1 VNEQVRVSVVVPV
14 FNTVPYLPACLDSI
28 LTQSV
33 RDIEVLCVDDGSTD
47 GSLAVLH
54 DRARRDPRVVVLE
67 QRDGKT
73 GPGSA
78 RNLAIDRAR
87 GEFVACIDSDDHI
100 HPDMFRLML
109 AEADRDRTDV
119 VICRIAKFSDSGAKE
134 KFARD
139 TYDRNIPPEL
149 DGTAFTWRDLDDVF
163 SLRFASCNKLYRR
176 DFLDRHGIRYAEGI
190 FYEDMIFTFRS
201 LLLAPRLRFVRE
213 DLYFNRR
220 QREGA
225 TTFVQSDR
233 VIGALTAMD
242 QVEELLQSDEEL
254 RGLLQRFVAFKFTKL
269 TEYLHKNDPE
279 HMPPFYEALQRFAAD
294 PRLDDNPYLSED
306 DQQKREMLLSCELTR
321 FLVWEIWDVKTKNA
335 RLRRERAALRARN
348 RRLRS
353 RKIFRIER
361 KIRELQQRVK
371 QRLRPAADEDPHGGP
386 VPLS

>member
-1 VNEQVRVSVVVPV
+1 VNEPVSVSVVVPV
-14 FNTVPYLPACLDSI
+14 YNTVEYLPECLDSI
-28 LTQSV
+28 LGQTLT
-33 RDIEVLCVDDGSTD
+33 DIEVLCIDDGSTD
-47 GSLAVLH
+47 GSFELLGRYAE
-54 DRARRDPRVVVLE
+54 RDPRVVVLR
-67 QRDGKT
+67 QLDGKT

-87 GEFVACIDSDDHI
+87 GEYVACIDSDDHV
-100 HPDMFRLML
+100 HPDMLRRML
-109 AEADRDRTDV
+109 DEARRDGTDV
-119 VICRIAKFSDSGAKE
+119 VICRIAKFSDSGVQE

-139 TYDRNIPPEL
+139 TYDKNIPPEL
-149 DGTAFTWRDLDDVF
+149 DGTAFTWRDFDDVF

-176 DFLDRHGIRYAEGI
+176 AFLDERGVRYAEGI
-190 FYEDMIFTFRS
+190 FYEDMIFTFRA
-201 LLLAPRLRFVRE
+201 LLQAERLRFVRE

-242 QVEELLQSDEEL
+242 QVEELLRSDAEL
-254 RGLLQRFVAFKFTKL
+254 TPLLPRFVAFKFAKL
-269 TEYLHKNDPE
+269 TEYLHKNDDE
-279 HMPPFYEALQRFAAD
+279 HMPRFYAALQAFAAD
-294 PRLDDNPYLSED
+294 PRLDDNPFLTEEE
-306 DQQKREMLLSCELTR
+306 QEKRQVLLECELTR

-361 KIRELQQRVK
+361 KLRSVQQR
-371 QRLRPAADEDPHGGP
+371 LTPGGR
-386 VPLS
+386 SGSDDD

>member
-14 FNTVPYLPACLDSI
+14 YNTVQYLPACLDSI
-28 LTQSV
+28 LGQSV
-33 RDIEVLCVDDGSTD
+33 RDLEVLCVDDGSTD
-47 GSLAVLH
+47 GSLELLQRYAE
-54 DRARRDPRVVVLE
+54 RDPRVVVLE
-67 QRDGKT
+67 QHDGKT

-87 GEFVACIDSDDHI
+87 GEYVAFIDSDDYV
-100 HPDMFRLML
+100 HPDMLRLML
-109 AEADRDRTDV
+109 AEGSHDRTDV
-119 VICRIAKFSDSGAKE
+119 VICRIEKFSDSGVGE

-139 TYDRNIPPEL
+139 TYDRNIPAEL
-149 DGTAFTWRDLDDVF
+149 DGTAFTWREIVDVF

-176 DFLDRHGIRYAEGI
+176 AFLDEHRIRYAEGI

-201 LLLAPRLRFVRE
+201 LLLAERLRFVRQ

-242 QVEELLQSDEEL
+242 QVEELLESSDEL
-254 RGLLQRFVAFKFTKL
+254 RALLPRFVAFKFSKL
-269 TEYLHKNDPE
+269 TDYLHKNDSE
-279 HMPPFYEALQRFAAD
+279 HMPPFYAALQKFAAD
-294 PRLDDNPYLSED
+294 PRLDANPFVTEEE
-306 DQQKREMLLSCELTR
+306 QQKREMLLSCELTR

-353 RKIFRIER
+353 RKILRVER
-361 KIRELQQRVK
+361 KIRSVQQRIV
-371 QRLRPAADEDPHGGP
+371 QRLRPNTIDG
-386 VPLS
+386 